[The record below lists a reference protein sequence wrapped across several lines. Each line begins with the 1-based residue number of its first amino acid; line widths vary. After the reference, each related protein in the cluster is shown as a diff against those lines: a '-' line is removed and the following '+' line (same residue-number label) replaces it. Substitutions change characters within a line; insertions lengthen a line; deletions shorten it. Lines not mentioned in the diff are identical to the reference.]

1 MCTTQLNIN
10 FDICDRLMAEFNI
23 QSEKFESNLLFQSVR
38 NEYFFNEKKI
48 TLHFSGLLYFDTST

>member
-1 MCTTQLNIN
+1 
-10 FDICDRLMAEFNI
+10 MAEFNI